1 MYIERKID
9 IELLAWRNS
18 SSRKPLLIRGA
29 RQVGKSTAVRNL
41 SKQFDHFIEINFD
54 EQPEYQSLF
63 ENTSDIHDLLEQLAL
78 ITQTQIIEGQTLV
91 FLDEIQACVPAIT
104 KLRYFYEKK
113 PNLHVIAAG
122 SLLEF
127 ALSELPS
134 FGVGRVR
141 SLFMYPLSFIEFLG
155 ALNEKPLVGI
165 IQQSHSTKPLQPI
178 FHEKLK
184 VYFKKFLIIGGMPE
198 AVQTYVAQGDLLEV
212 QRILDD
218 LIIAL
223 QADFVKYKKQIP
235 PSNIQSVFESI
246 VKQVGTKFRYSNDF
260 TSLTNPVIKQI
271 VDLLEMAGLVYRVTH
286 SSCNGIPIGAE
297 TNTKKSK
304 LLIFDT
310 GIYQRI
316 LGLDVASLLLKDDFE
331 VINKGNIAEL
341 FVGLELLKSND
352 AYERTAL
359 HYWHREAKNSKAEVD
374 YVIQIRDFIVPIEV
388 KAGTKGAMQSMF
400 LFVKEKKSRLGIRL
414 SLENFVAYDQVKVL
428 PLYAASNIY
437 SLLGPSNEKSL
448 GVGDGE
454 FEI

>member
-1 MYIERKID
+1 MYIQRKID
-9 IELLAWRNS
+9 DVLLAWQRS

-41 SKQFDHFIEINFD
+41 SKQFDYFIEINFE

-63 ENTSDIHDLLEQLAL
+63 ANTSDINDLVEQLAI
-78 ITQTQIIEGQTLV
+78 ITQTEIIEGRTLV
-91 FLDEIQACVPAIT
+91 FLDEIQASLPAIS

-141 SLFMYPLSFIEFLG
+141 SVFMYPFSFIEFLG
-155 ALNEKPLVGI
+155 ALNEKPLASMM
-165 IQQSHSTKPLQPI
+165 QQSNPERPINPI

-184 VYFKKFLIIGGMPE
+184 VYFKKFLIIGGMPQ
-198 AVQTYVAQGDLLEV
+198 AVQTYVAKGDLLEV

-218 LIIAL
+218 LIIAI
-223 QADFVKYKKQIP
+223 QADFVKYKRQIP
-235 PSNIQSVFESI
+235 PTNIKSVFESI
-246 VKQVGTKFRYSNDF
+246 VKQVGTKFKYSNDL
-260 TSLTNPVIKQI
+260 TSLTNPVIKQVI
-271 VDLLEMAGLVYRVTH
+271 DLLEMAGLVYRVTH
-286 SSCNGIPIGAE
+286 SSSNGIPLGAE
-297 TNTKKSK
+297 ANPKKIK

-316 LGLDVASLLLKDDFE
+316 LGLDVASLLLKDDIE

-359 HYWHREAKNSKAEVD
+359 YYWHREAKNSQAEVD
-374 YVIQIRDFIVPIEV
+374 YVIQNQEYIFPVEV
-388 KAGTKGAMQSMF
+388 KAGTKGAMQSMY
-400 LFVKEKKSRLGIRL
+400 LFMDEKKSRYGVRL
-414 SLENFVAYDQVKVL
+414 SLENFAEYGKVKVL

-437 SLLGPSNEKSL
+437 TLGL
-448 GVGDGE
+448 
-454 FEI
+454 

>member
-1 MYIERKID
+1 MYIQRKID
-9 IELLAWRNS
+9 DVLLAWQRS

-41 SKQFDHFIEINFD
+41 SKQFDYFIEINFE
-54 EQPEYQSLF
+54 EQPEYQRLF
-63 ENTSDIHDLLEQLAL
+63 ANTSDINDLVEQLAI
-78 ITQTQIIEGQTLV
+78 ITQTEIIEGRTLV
-91 FLDEIQACVPAIT
+91 FLDEIQASLPAIS

-141 SLFMYPLSFIEFLG
+141 SLFMYPFSFLEFLG
-155 ALNEKPLVGI
+155 ALNEKPLASMM
-165 IQQSHSTKPLQPI
+165 QQSSPERPINPI

-184 VYFKKFLIIGGMPE
+184 VYFKKFLIVGGMPQ
-198 AVQTYVAQGDLLEV
+198 AVQTYVAKGDLLEV

-218 LIIAL
+218 LIIAI
-223 QADFVKYKKQIP
+223 QADFVKYKRQIP
-235 PSNIQSVFESI
+235 PTNIKSVFESI
-246 VKQVGTKFRYSNDF
+246 VKQVGTKFKYSNDF
-260 TSLTNPVIKQI
+260 TSLTNPVIKQVI
-271 VDLLEMAGLVYRVTH
+271 DLLEMAGLVYRVTH
-286 SSCNGIPIGAE
+286 SSSNGIPLGAE
-297 TNTKKSK
+297 ANPKKIK

-316 LGLDVASLLLKDDFE
+316 LGLDVASLLLKDDIE

-359 HYWHREAKNSKAEVD
+359 YYWHREAKNSQAEVD
-374 YVIQIRDFIVPIEV
+374 YVIQNQEHIFPVEV
-388 KAGTKGAMQSMF
+388 KAGTKGAMQSMY
-400 LFVKEKKSRLGIRL
+400 LFMDEKKSRYGVRL
-414 SLENFVAYDQVKVL
+414 SLENFAEYDKVKVI
-428 PLYAASNIY
+428 PLFAASNIY
-437 SLLGPSNEKSL
+437 TLGL
-448 GVGDGE
+448 
-454 FEI
+454 

>member
-1 MYIERKID
+1 MYIQRKID
-9 IELLAWRNS
+9 DVLLAWQRS

-41 SKQFDHFIEINFD
+41 SKQFDYFIEINFE

-63 ENTSDIHDLLEQLAL
+63 ANTSDINDLVEQLAI
-78 ITQTQIIEGQTLV
+78 ITQTEIIEGRTLV
-91 FLDEIQACVPAIT
+91 FLDEIQASLPAIS

-141 SLFMYPLSFIEFLG
+141 SVFMYPFSFIEFLG
-155 ALNEKPLVGI
+155 ALNEKPLASMM
-165 IQQSHSTKPLQPI
+165 QQSNPERPINPI

-184 VYFKKFLIIGGMPE
+184 VYFKKFLIIGGMPQ
-198 AVQTYVAQGDLLEV
+198 AVQTYVAKGDLLEV

-218 LIIAL
+218 LIIAI
-223 QADFVKYKKQIP
+223 QADFVKYKRQIP
-235 PSNIQSVFESI
+235 PTNILSVFESI
-246 VKQVGTKFRYSNDF
+246 VKQVGTKFKYSNDL
-260 TSLTNPVIKQI
+260 TSLTNPVIKQVI
-271 VDLLEMAGLVYRVTH
+271 DLLEMAGLVYRVTH
-286 SSCNGIPIGAE
+286 SSSNGIPLGAE
-297 TNTKKSK
+297 ANPKKIK

-316 LGLDVASLLLKDDFE
+316 LGLDVASLLLKDDIE

-359 HYWHREAKNSKAEVD
+359 YYWHREAKNSQAEVD
-374 YVIQIRDFIVPIEV
+374 YVIQNQECIFPVEV
-388 KAGTKGAMQSMF
+388 KAGTKGAMQSMY
-400 LFVKEKKSRLGIRL
+400 LFMDEKKSRYGVRL
-414 SLENFVAYDQVKVL
+414 SLENFAEYGKVKVL

-437 SLLGPSNEKSL
+437 TLGL
-448 GVGDGE
+448 
-454 FEI
+454 

>member
-1 MYIERKID
+1 MYIQRKID
-9 IELLAWRNS
+9 DVLLAWQRS

-41 SKQFDHFIEINFD
+41 SKQFDYFIEINFE

-63 ENTSDIHDLLEQLAL
+63 ANTSDINDLVEQLAI
-78 ITQTQIIEGQTLV
+78 ITQTEIIEGRTLV
-91 FLDEIQACVPAIT
+91 FLDEIQASLPAIS

-141 SLFMYPLSFIEFLG
+141 SVFMYPFSFIEFLG
-155 ALNEKPLVGI
+155 ALNEKPLASMM
-165 IQQSHSTKPLQPI
+165 QQSNPERPINPI

-184 VYFKKFLIIGGMPE
+184 VYFKKFLIIGGMPQ
-198 AVQTYVAQGDLLEV
+198 AVQTYVAKGDLLEV

-218 LIIAL
+218 LIIAI
-223 QADFVKYKKQIP
+223 QADFVKYKRQIP
-235 PSNIQSVFESI
+235 PTNIKSVFESI
-246 VKQVGTKFRYSNDF
+246 VKQVGTKFKYSNDL
-260 TSLTNPVIKQI
+260 TSLTNPVIKQVI
-271 VDLLEMAGLVYRVTH
+271 DLLEMAGLVYRVTH
-286 SSCNGIPIGAE
+286 SSSNGIPLGAE
-297 TNTKKSK
+297 ANPKKIK

-316 LGLDVASLLLKDDFE
+316 LGLDVASLLLKDDIE

-359 HYWHREAKNSKAEVD
+359 YYWHREAKNSQAEVD
-374 YVIQIRDFIVPIEV
+374 YVIQNQEYIFPVEV
-388 KAGTKGAMQSMF
+388 KAGTKGAMQSMY
-400 LFVKEKKSRLGIRL
+400 LFMDEKKSRYGVRL
-414 SLENFVAYDQVKVL
+414 SLENFAEYGKVKVL
-428 PLYAASNIY
+428 SLYAASNIY
-437 SLLGPSNEKSL
+437 TLGL
-448 GVGDGE
+448 
-454 FEI
+454 